1 MAIPQCFFTSTKG
14 WMSSWIW
21 SLFFCDF
28 YIPWFWLLR
37 AFFIWNVP
45 HFKANVPQNA
55 MYPKPNI
62 IPWGEEAIVGESIGA
77 FYWNAV
83 AIHLLPHTRA
93 AWSRLDRNH
102 EPEIFTTWR
111 FKKKLCLQL
120 LVIWATSR
128 FHPQHIWKP
137 AVPPTPEM
145 TTHFL
150 WISSRLFTKKLLF
163 SLSLASYLVCLHDF
177 ILLLALTQCL
187 FKLSGMMGTLGW
199 YPCQRSYPLWKEK
212 KKNLPSAK
220 GHSHEL
226 THHFY
231 CKCAN
236 ISFNAAFWTLL
247 HFLKSNLPG
256 GAPHWT
262 SWLGQIILLC
272 FVETLPFIQRNN
284 SM

>member
-212 KKNLPSAK
+212 KKPSFSQRAFSRA
-220 GHSHEL
+220 HSSLLLQMRQHL
-226 THHFY
+226 LQCSFLNPAPLSQIQPSWGGTTLNILVRSNHSSVLCGNTAFY
-231 CKCAN
+231 
-236 ISFNAAFWTLL
+236 S
-247 HFLKSNLPG
+247 
-256 GAPHWT
+256 
-262 SWLGQIILLC
+262 
-272 FVETLPFIQRNN
+272 EE
-284 SM
+284 